1 MTRTRPTQ
9 LNLPDGAELLTR
21 EMYMAR
27 RLEAYG
33 CDVFAGSSDT
43 DSRKR
48 LFRRVITERGLD
60 QTILGADSSGYSV
73 TYAEAFLRT
82 YGEPLQPRSTRPVS
96 RQATA

>member
-1 MTRTRPTQ
+1 MSRAKSKQ
-9 LNLPDGAELLTR
+9 LSLADGAELLTR

-43 DSRKR
+43 ASRKR
-48 LFRRVITERGLD
+48 LFRRIITERGLD
-60 QTILGADSSGYSV
+60 QTILGTDSSGHSV

-82 YGEPLQPRSTRPVS
+82 YGEPLQLRSTKSVPRAAS
-96 RQATA
+96 A